1 MKRLTPNEPKRELS
15 LEVEPQSEPQ
25 SEPQVEVKPVAEQ
38 LPKSKVYSSI
48 KKLSSFKQL
57 KSNYKM
63 RTQKD
68 IFVSD
73 VRALLSHL
81 DAQEHKMD
89 TDLLVEVLNACEE
102 YFVYGNFQDREQSKS
117 EAVKELMVEFFDS
130 ELVLDKFVSVLG
142 SKVKKSTLMRRSV
155 KRLYNFFF

>member
-1 MKRLTPNEPKRELS
+1 MKRLTPNEPKCALS
-15 LEVEPQSEPQ
+15 LEVEPQ
-25 SEPQVEVKPVAEQ
+25 VEVNPEVNPVAEQ

-57 KSNYKM
+57 KTNYKM
-63 RTQKD
+63 KTQKD
-68 IFVSD
+68 IFVED
-73 VRALLSHL
+73 VKSLLSHL

-102 YFVYGNFQDREQSKS
+102 YFVYGNFQDREQSKK
-117 EAVKELMVEFFDS
+117 EAVKELMVDFFDS
-130 ELVLDKFVSVLG
+130 ELVLEKFVSVLG
-142 SKVKKSTLMRRSV
+142 SKVKKSTLLRRLV

>member
-1 MKRLTPNEPKRELS
+1 MKRLSEKQPEEQMQEIKLPDAPLP
-15 LEVEPQSEPQ
+15 EVYKSESKVP
-25 SEPQVEVKPVAEQ
+25 AEQ

-89 TDLLVEVLNACEE
+89 TELLVEVLNACEE
-102 YFVYGNFQDREQSKS
+102 YFVYGDFQDREQSKS
-117 EAVKELMVEFFDS
+117 EAVKELMVDFFES
-130 ELVLDKFVSVLG
+130 ELVLDKFVSVLS
-142 SKVKKSTLMRRSV
+142 SKVKKSTVLRRLV

>member
-1 MKRLTPNEPKRELS
+1 MKRLTPNEPKREFN
-15 LEVEPQSEPQ
+15 LEVE
-25 SEPQVEVKPVAEQ
+25 EPQVEVKPEVKPVAEQ

-57 KSNYKM
+57 KTNYKM

-73 VRALLSHL
+73 VSALLSHL
-81 DAQEHKMD
+81 NPQEHKMD
-89 TDLLVEVLNACEE
+89 TDLLIEVLNACEE
-102 YFVYGNFQDREQSKS
+102 YFVYGDFQDREQSKS

-130 ELVLDKFVSVLG
+130 ELVLEKFVSVLG
-142 SKVKKSTLMRRSV
+142 SKVKRSTPLRRLV